1 MTESVKMIIMI
12 LKVNTSGIW
21 SEIIKKE
28 HTVSYTSGGGGG
40 GAPAVSVTPKK
51 RLTLISE

>member
-12 LKVNTSGIW
+12 LKVNISGIW

-28 HTVSYTSGGGGG
+28 HTVSYTSGGGG
-40 GAPAVSVTPKK
+40 APAVSVTPKK
-51 RLTLISE
+51 RLTLTSE